1 MSSHDARGGE
11 SNIPLES
18 MDSTTRAYQQQ
29 QYDQNAYGYAHNYGY
44 DQNLSPVSPSELEN
58 QNQQQQQN
66 DGSHTKSLRSFFS
79 GRSLRSGGRRS
90 HESNNHNNPDSP
102 TESQHQGEKDGSYQE
117 ESKLLPTVDEED
129 EEELPDI
136 TEVVEELEND
146 ETEKRR
152 GHAGLARGQKKKKTE
167 SMIIKR
173 LRSVYTD
180 FMSKTLLTRSFV
192 YWLPLALILF
202 IPLAVGAWGK
212 HDASLGNTRIM
223 WIFIWLEVV
232 WGSLWVCRFVAHI
245 SPYIYEFLVGIICPS
260 WRKYS
265 TVFKAMEKA
274 LTLVL
279 WALVSMITFMPI
291 MTQNPHASPKADVG
305 TQEWQRVIQ
314 NILVA
319 LLISSLVYFAER
331 LLIHFISVSFHKT
344 RFAKRI
350 KNNKL
355 AIRVL
360 AQLLSASYLV
370 FPRFC
375 EEFEREDLQL
385 ESGPLLNKGKSIPIG
400 FAQKIADQK
409 NVQKAVGTLNK
420 VVGGAANVIGN
431 VGRDITGNNSGNN
444 SSYNVVVESLGNKTL
459 TEVLARR
466 IWMSLVLEDADEL
479 KAGDLVD
486 VLGEQ
491 YRADAE
497 TVFEVLD
504 ADGNGNLTLEEMVSS
519 TKEIAR
525 ERKAIYKSLRD
536 VDSAIGKLHSVLLFI
551 VLIIMIIIFIG
562 MLAPSVSAVLATL
575 GTSILGLSFI
585 FSPTAQEILGS
596 CVFLF
601 VKHPLD
607 VGDMVEIVIPHSAT
621 PTQCIVVEVSLLYT
635 VFRVNATG
643 LLIQHSNSMLNTFW
657 IGNVS
662 RAGPQS
668 TSFTLTLG
676 LPETSYEDLEKF
688 RHALDEFLE
697 AYPRDYFT
705 NPYVQAIDYPDL
717 DRISLCINVTFKS
730 NQEDAILYGVRRN
743 RLISFLAQCVN
754 EIPLHVPRRTENYT
768 DPTVPMVISRV
779 EQNQIPWGKKD
790 AEDTDPFAPFIKHNP
805 ARRNP
810 MGFRKAVEYN
820 QEEEDLDEKKE
831 WSQIPG
837 NEQQQQAQVVSP
849 DTPLDSAKNDRLKVD
864 TGVASG
870 VDVHR
875 FNSIASGASSRL
887 SRHRTVTGRRQRRSP
902 TEAQAPPDAIETRL
916 GEPLTKSKTADSSDT
931 DQEQLH
937 RGTGSG

>member
-1 MSSHDARGGE
+1 MSSNDTRGGE
-11 SNIPLES
+11 GSIPLES
-18 MDSTTRAYQQQ
+18 MDSSTRAYQQQ
-29 QYDQNAYGYAHNYGY
+29 QYDQNAYGNSRNYGY

-58 QNQQQQQN
+58 QNQRSQQN
-66 DGSHTKSLRSFFS
+66 DGSRTKSLRSFLS
-79 GRSLRSGGRRS
+79 GRSFRSGGRRS
-90 HESNNHNNPDSP
+90 HESNNNNDANSP
-102 TESQHQGEKDGSYQE
+102 PQSEHQEEKNGSYQE
-117 ESKLLPTVDEED
+117 ESRLLPTVDEEEE
-129 EEELPDI
+129 EEELPDLS
-136 TEVVEELEND
+136 EVVEDFEHGPEA
-146 ETEKRR
+146 EKRR
-152 GHAGLARGQKKKKTE
+152 GHAGLARGQKKKKSE
-167 SMIIKR
+167 NKIIKR
-173 LRSVYTD
+173 LRSLYTD

-202 IPLAVGAWGK
+202 IPLAVGAWGN
-212 HDASLGNTRIM
+212 HEASLGKTRIM

-245 SPYIYEFLVGIICPS
+245 APHVYEFLVGIISPS

-265 TVFKAMEKA
+265 TIFKAMEKA

-291 MTQNPHASPKADVG
+291 MTQNPHASPTDAG
-305 TQEWQRVIQ
+305 TQNWQKVIQ

-355 AIRVL
+355 AVRVL
-360 AQLLSASYLV
+360 SQMLAASYLV
-370 FPRFC
+370 FPKFC
-375 EEFEREDLQL
+375 EEFEQEDLQL

-409 NVQKAVGTLNK
+409 NVQKAVGALNK
-420 VVGGAANVIGN
+420 VVGGAANMIGN
-431 VGRDITGNNSGNN
+431 VSRDITGNNTGNN
-444 SSYNVVVESLGNKTL
+444 SSYNIVVESLGNKGL

-479 KAGDLVD
+479 KAADLVD

-536 VDSAIGKLHSVLLFI
+536 VDSAIGKLHSVLLFF

-607 VGDMVEIVIPHSAT
+607 VGDMVEIVIPHSAA

-643 LLIQHSNSMLNTFW
+643 LLIQHSNAMLNTFW

-779 EQNQIPWGKKD
+779 EQDQIPWGKKD
-790 AEDTDPFAPFIKHNP
+790 PEDTDPFAPFIKHNP

-820 QEEEDLDEKKE
+820 PEEEVDEKKE

-837 NEQQQQAQVVSP
+837 HDQQQAQVISP
-849 DTPLDSAKNDRLKVD
+849 DTPLDSAKNEKLKVD
-864 TGVASG
+864 TGVTSA
-870 VDVHR
+870 VDINR
-875 FNSIASGASSRL
+875 FNSIASGASSRV

-916 GEPLTKSKTADSSDT
+916 GEPLTKKKTNESSDSG
-931 DQEQLH
+931 QEQLH